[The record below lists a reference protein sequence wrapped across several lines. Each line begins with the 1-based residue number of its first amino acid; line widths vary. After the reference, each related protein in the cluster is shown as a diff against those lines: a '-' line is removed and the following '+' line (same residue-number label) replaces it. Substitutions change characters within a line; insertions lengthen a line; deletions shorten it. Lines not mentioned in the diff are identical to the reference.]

1 MKKHKFLFV
10 GSHGYHIDLAWQVA
24 QEGHEVLFYIDEDDW
39 AKIGDG
45 FVKKTRDW
53 KKNVDWADVIVF
65 DDVLG
70 QGEIAAKLRKKGKAV
85 VGGTPYTDM
94 LEDDRSFGQQELE
107 RAGVNIL
114 PYKEFTDFDDAIAY
128 VRRHPK
134 EYVIK
139 PSGEAQEHKNLL
151 FVGQEED
158 GSDVVRVLTAYKKT
172 WSDTIKVF
180 QLQERVKGVEVGVGA
195 FFNGYRFITPI
206 NINFEHKKLF
216 PGEVGPATGEM
227 GTSMFWARPNKLF
240 NQTLKKIEKRL
251 ARERFAGYID
261 LNCIVNSSGIYPLE
275 FTSRFGYPTIHIQ
288 TESFLTPRGEFLYN
302 LAHGIDEDFKTRKGF
317 SVGVRLVV
325 PPYPYKD
332 KRTFEVYSKNAGIV
346 FKKHAQK
353 EGVHIH
359 DVRQRKGV
367 WAVTGVRGVA
377 LCIVG
382 HASTMTAAKE
392 QAYRRIENILIPNMY
407 YRSDISDRW
416 QEDSD
421 RLQSWGYLHEV

>member
-10 GSHGYHIDLAWQVA
+10 GSHGYHIDLAWQVR
-24 QEGHEVLFYIDEDDW
+24 QEGHDVLMYIDEDDW
-39 AKIGDG
+39 AAIGDG
-45 FVKKTRDW
+45 FVPKTRDW
-53 KKNVDWADVIVF
+53 KKQVDWADVIIF

-70 QGEIAAKLRKKGKAV
+70 WGDVAAKLRKKGKAV
-85 VGGTPYTDM
+85 VGGTAYTDK

-107 RAGVNIL
+107 KAGVTIL
-114 PYKEFTDFDDAIAY
+114 PYKEFTDFDDAVAY
-128 VRRHPK
+128 VRKHPN

-180 QLQERVKGVEVGVGA
+180 QLQEKVTGVEVGIGA
-195 FFNGYRFITPI
+195 FFNGHRFLTPI

-240 NQTLKKIEKRL
+240 NQTLKKLERRLSREKYV
-251 ARERFAGYID
+251 GYID
-261 LNCIVNSSGIYPLE
+261 LNCIVNSNGIYPLE

-288 TESFLTPRGEFLYN
+288 TEAFLTPRGEFLYN
-302 LAHGIDEDFKTRKGF
+302 LAHGINEDFKTRKGF

-346 FKKHAQK
+346 FKKTNQK

-359 DVRQRKGV
+359 DVRQRRGV
-367 WAVTGVRGVA
+367 WSVTGVRGVA
-377 LCIVG
+377 LCVVG
-382 HASTMTAAKE
+382 HASTMVDAKE

-416 QEDSD
+416 QEDGD
-421 RLQSWGYLHEV
+421 RLQSWGYLHEI